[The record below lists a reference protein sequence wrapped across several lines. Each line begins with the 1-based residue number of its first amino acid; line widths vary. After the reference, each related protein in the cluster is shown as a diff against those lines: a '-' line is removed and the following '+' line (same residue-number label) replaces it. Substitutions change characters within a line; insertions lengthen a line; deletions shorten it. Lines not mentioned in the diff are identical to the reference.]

1 MIRLST
7 IKKFLG
13 WANLGLYRKNNPLNR
28 LELQND
34 SPHYKINDLNELEI
48 NKEVLNFNKSQGES
62 DAEQIQREG

>member
-1 MIRLST
+1 MISLLT

-34 SPHYKINDLNELEI
+34 SPHYKINDLSEPELNEEI
-48 NKEVLNFNKSQGES
+48 FNFNKTQGGS
-62 DAEQIQREG
+62 DAEQIEREG